1 MARNDPYKGVQLIA
15 HIGQPGR
22 QRHSMQVEIRRPIY
36 MDETSRERNA
46 QFGTVQRD
54 LTGVLQAIA
63 CYLRDHSA
71 VRQEC

>member
-1 MARNDPYKGVQLIA
+1 
-15 HIGQPGR
+15 
-22 QRHSMQVEIRRPIY
+22 MQVEIRRPIY